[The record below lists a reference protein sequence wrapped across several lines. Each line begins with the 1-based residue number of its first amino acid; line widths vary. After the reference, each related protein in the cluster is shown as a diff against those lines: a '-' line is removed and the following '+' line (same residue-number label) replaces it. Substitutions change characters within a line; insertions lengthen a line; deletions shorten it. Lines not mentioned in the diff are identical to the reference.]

1 MARIVVAST
10 AYLGDVAPFVAP
22 ANELVD
28 RGHDVTF
35 LTPAGF
41 HPILAGERFRL
52 DTYPLDFS
60 SPAMHADPQHQQ
72 LMRHPWRNQLRLTRY
87 WMRRSLVD
95 DPKAVLDGLLS
106 SLRGVDVLVTHPT
119 LGSVT
124 IPVAEHVGARVVVG
138 QLFPMLVP
146 TDRHSA
152 PMTARSLRLPRA
164 VNRATWGFTKLLTS
178 TLLNDK
184 AINRFRRDIGLRRQY
199 AAAFT
204 AWMDADRTVML
215 VSPHY
220 FGDTPA
226 DWPPIAWGGFS
237 MWPGPAGQT
246 VDPAVEEFMDAGDSP
261 VLVTLGT
268 SAATGAGERFAAVGR
283 GLDRIGLRS
292 IHLVADERNLAP
304 LVGREGV
311 FVFAPIAQLLT
322 RCRIAVVSGALGALS
337 TALKFGVP
345 VVVVPQ
351 LFDQLWHGRR
361 VEQLGIGVM
370 AHTSHGVVKAVARIE
385 ADPHY
390 RERAQELAA
399 RMANE
404 DGATALA
411 DATESLL

>member
-1 MARIVVAST
+1 
-10 AYLGDVAPFVAP
+10 
-22 ANELVD
+22 
-28 RGHDVTF
+28 
-35 LTPAGF
+35 
-41 HPILAGERFRL
+41 
-52 DTYPLDFS
+52 
-60 SPAMHADPQHQQ
+60 
-72 LMRHPWRNQLRLTRY
+72 
-87 WMRRSLVD
+87 
-95 DPKAVLDGLLS
+95 
-106 SLRGVDVLVTHPT
+106 
-119 LGSVT
+119 
-124 IPVAEHVGARVVVG
+124 VAEHVGARVVVG
-138 QLFPMLVP
+138 QLFPMMVP

-152 PMTARSLRLPRA
+152 PTTARSLRLPRP

-184 AINRFRRDIGLRRQY
+184 AINRFRRDLGLRRQY

-215 VSPHY
+215 ASPHY

-226 DWPPIAWGGFS
+226 DWPPITWGGFS

-261 VLVTLGT
+261 ALVTLGT
-268 SAATGAGERFAAVGR
+268 SAATGAGERFAAIGR
-283 GLDRIGLRS
+283 GLDQIGMRS

-304 LVGREGV
+304 LVGRKGV
-311 FVFAPIAQLLT
+311 FVFAPIAQLLP
-322 RCRIAVVSGALGALS
+322 RCRVAVVSGALGALS

-370 AHTSHGVVKAVARIE
+370 AHTSRGVVKAVASIE
-385 ADPHY
+385 TDPHY
-390 RERAQELAA
+390 RERAQQLAA